1 MSGSDLFTGTLD
13 ILVLRTLEV
22 APLHG
27 YAIGKSIRDSS
38 QGVLS
43 VEEGALYPALHRLEG
58 KGLLEA
64 EWGKAPAMV
73 GMGGSIPVVHDF
85 KHELGMDALMIGF
98 ALEDDRVHSPNEK
111 YELSSFH
118 KGMRSWARGFAAL

>member
-13 ILVLRTLEV
+13 ILILRTLEA

-27 YAIGKSIRDSS
+27 YAIGRAIREGSE
-38 QGVLS
+38 GVLS

-64 EWGKAPAMV
+64 EWGKTDTGRRAKFYRLTADGVRHLEAESERWAEFSVAVSAILGSRAP
-73 GMGGSIPVVHDF
+73 
-85 KHELGMDALMIGF
+85 
-98 ALEDDRVHSPNEK
+98 
-111 YELSSFH
+111 
-118 KGMRSWARGFAAL
+118 